1 MDINALSTLANQL
14 YNLVKPVLANEVT
27 GKIAGD
33 FSAATKG
40 SLLELWGKIKP
51 WFIID
56 EKEND
61 ELKKVKEKPEDPIYV
76 NGFTSKLLTLLHENP
91 EMRQEIEALLKKME
105 ESEDEQ
111 AKNIISNSKNF
122 MIGGSITGVKGNVH
136 FGDNINQPKE

>member
-61 ELKKVKEKPEDPIYV
+61 ELKKVKDKPEDPIYV
-76 NGFTSKLLTLLHENP
+76 HGFTSKLLTFLHENP
-91 EMRQEIEALLKKME
+91 EMRQEIEALIKKME
-105 ESEDEQ
+105 EGDDDQ
-111 AKNIISNSKNF
+111 ARIIIKDGKNINAGKITAGRDSI
-122 MIGGSITGVKGNVH
+122 IGDI
-136 FGDNINQPKE
+136 NINQPKN

>member
-105 ESEDEQ
+105 ESNDQ
-111 AKNIISNSKNF
+111 GARTVITNSRNVNL
-122 MIGGSITGVKGNVH
+122 GNITGVTGNVQI
-136 FGDNINQPKE
+136 GDNINQPKE